1 MYYCELDKHSYTI
14 LSIIT
19 QKVTYHQPYSLEY
32 HYHLTNRRTHNIL
45 NINSLCID
53 VRLDPSSLFLMSM
66 LLHLWTHRVERDLHV
81 QQGRPWTF
89 EERRCRAATVVA
101 CAIHF
106 SA

>member
-66 LLHLWTHRVERDLHV
+66 LLHLWTHRAERNLHSFTNPSILV
-81 QQGRPWTF
+81 
-89 EERRCRAATVVA
+89 
-101 CAIHF
+101 
-106 SA
+106 SLNL